1 MSSNFGAQNAFLQVL
16 PHSEADPTFFAPG
29 TGEIQKQSEAPRNRF
44 HPSTGRSS
52 CIQNHSQNA
61 LPQVPAG
68 CKTRGI
74 AFPSRI
80 AFPQVLAVP
89 KRIMTMSTMRFPSY
103 WRESRRNRIHP
114 SMGISRTHR
123 MHHHEENALP
133 QVLTEFR
140 INQRHGGIAF
150 HQTTPTSGIQN
161 QSTAWRNRFPQSTGG
176 SWTHRA
182 GWPFPGCG
190 VAGRCEERNT
200 VFAKGSKLGRSH

>member
-1 MSSNFGAQNAFLQVL
+1 MSSKFHVFQLWWTKCL
-16 PHSEADPTFFAPG
+16 PAGTAHSETDPTFFAPG

-44 HPSTGRSS
+44 HSSTGRSS

-89 KRIMTMSTMRFPSY
+89 KRIMTMSTMRFPNY

-114 SMGISRTHR
+114 SMGISRSRRKCFAPSTD
-123 MHHHEENALP
+123 
-133 QVLTEFR
+133 
-140 INQRHGGIAF
+140 
-150 HQTTPTSGIQN
+150 GIQN
-161 QSTAWRNRFPQSTGG
+161 QSTARGNRFPPNH
-176 SWTHRA
+176 THK
-182 GWPFPGCG
+182 
-190 VAGRCEERNT
+190 RNSESINGM
-200 VFAKGSKLGRSH
+200 AESE